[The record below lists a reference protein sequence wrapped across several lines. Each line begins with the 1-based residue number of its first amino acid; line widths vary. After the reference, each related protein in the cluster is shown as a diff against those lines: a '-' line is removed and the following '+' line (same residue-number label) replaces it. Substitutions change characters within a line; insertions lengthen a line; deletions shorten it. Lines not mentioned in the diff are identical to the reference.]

1 MSFRT
6 PSSIFTRDALLGLQ
20 RLDERISLLQNQIST
35 GSRLVRT
42 ADDPSGAALV
52 VDMKASI
59 GANNQYLR
67 QINDAMGFLQS
78 TEAVTSP
85 LTEGL
90 MRLAELGARSLDLTL
105 SAGARAAI
113 GAEIDGIRTNFI
125 SYGNMKAQGKYLFAG
140 TRTQTLPFSGPPAGP
155 IVYAGDSNSIS
166 VDVGPSRSVAMNV
179 AGDTL
184 FLGPGGQGSATDIFQ
199 QVTDFR
205 DAINTNNVAGVQTAL
220 ANLDTIFAR
229 VLVVTTDLG
238 GRQNSILQLKDTLET
253 FNLTLQGVQNS
264 VEDLDYP
271 KAVTDFTNAQTAQSA
286 AMSTLA
292 RVNQRNLFDFMG

>member
-6 PSSIFTRDALLGLQ
+6 PSSVFTRDALLGLQ
-20 RLDERISLLQNQIST
+20 RLNEHISILNKQIST
-35 GSRLVRT
+35 GSRLIRT

-59 GANNQYLR
+59 GANSQYLE
-67 QINDAMGFLQS
+67 QITNAMGFLQE
-78 TEAVTSP
+78 TEQVTST

-90 MRLAELGARSLDLTL
+90 MRLGELAARAQDPTLT
-105 SAGARAAI
+105 AGARAAM

-125 SYGNMKAQGKYLFAG
+125 SYANTKAQGKYLFAG
-140 TRTQTLPFSGPPAGP
+140 SRTQTIPFSGPAAGP
-155 IVYAGDSNSIS
+155 IVYAGDSNAIS
-166 VDVGPSRSVAMNV
+166 VDVGPSRSVDTNV

-184 FLGPGGQGSATDIFQ
+184 FFGAGGQGSATDLFQ

-205 DAINTNNVAGVQTAL
+205 DAINTNNIPAMQTAIT
-220 ANLDTIFAR
+220 NLNTIFDQ
-229 VLVVTTDLG
+229 VGVVTTDIG
-238 GRQNSILQLKDTLET
+238 GRQNSLLQLKDTLET

-271 KAVTDFTNAQTAQSA
+271 KAITDFTNAQTAQSA
-286 AMSTLA
+286 TLSTLA
-292 RVNQRNLFDFMG
+292 RVNQKNLFDYLA